1 MAEPVVEFRDV
12 TVAYRV
18 PDRRIPTLKEWVV
31 RRLTSRVNWHER
43 RALDHV
49 SFRLEGGSALG
60 VVGAN
65 GAGKSTLLR
74 VAGGILP
81 PTGGQA
87 LVRGRLAPIIEL
99 GTGFELELSGH
110 ENVFFSGALL
120 GRSRAEMA
128 ARFAEIVDFSGL
140 GDSIE
145 APLRTYS
152 TGMVAR
158 LAFAIA
164 TAVDANILLL
174 DEVLAV
180 GDEAFRRKCQD
191 RIASFRD
198 RGVTI
203 LFVSHDLNAVRSMC
217 DRAIW
222 LDRGVQ
228 RAIGDTSEVVGR
240 YLEFSA
246 SGGICPEPEAA
257 IDGGLP
263 PEPPRPV
270 EAGPGP

>member
-1 MAEPVVEFRDV
+1 MGEPVVDFRNV

-18 PDRRIPTLKEWVV
+18 PDRRIPSLKEWVV
-31 RRLTSRVNWHER
+31 RRLTSRMTWHER
-43 RALDHV
+43 RALDRV
-49 SFRLEGGSALG
+49 SFSLEAGRALG
-60 VVGAN
+60 VIGAN

-87 LVRGRLAPIIEL
+87 VVRGRLAPIIEL
-99 GTGFELELSGH
+99 GTGFELELSGR

-120 GRSRAEMA
+120 GRSRVEMA
-128 ARFAEIVDFSGL
+128 ARFDEIVDFSGL
-140 GDSIE
+140 ADSIE

-158 LAFAIA
+158 LAFAVA

-191 RIASFRD
+191 RISSFRD
-198 RGVTI
+198 RGVSI
-203 LFVSHDLNAVRSMC
+203 LFVSHDLDAVRSMC

-222 LDRGVQ
+222 LDRGVL
-228 RAIGDTSEVVGR
+228 RASGDTAEVVDR

-246 SGGICPEPEAA
+246 SGGLGPEPEPA

-263 PEPPRPV
+263 PEPPPRA
-270 EAGPGP
+270 EAGTGT